1 VINTG
6 IKPLTYLEARKF
18 IEKNKSTATLEV
30 TLCMSGTAEPLLPF
44 IQGEIARFGFSPKI
58 NFLPYGTLLQHLN
71 TKNANT
77 KPNELWLVFP
87 WDLVPNT
94 DWRIRSGAFDASI
107 DTYIEQATMQID
119 KICDREPINLVFIDA
134 PIPPVGIDASNAE
147 TLKTFFKFYLNK
159 VGARIVGDK
168 VFSLQKYL
176 TTGFPFE
183 GASLGIIAQNLM
195 EHLVN
200 KDDPKKVLITDFD
213 NTFWSGVAAEDGPSG
228 IEMRPEGSGYKHYIY
243 QNYLSQLQGLGVVV
257 AAVTRNSDSIVDD
270 IFDHANPSFKKEQ
283 FSAIV
288 ASYESKSAQIQEI
301 ADVMNLGLDS
311 FVFIDDNPIEIHEVS
326 NALPKVVAIHFPD
339 DVEQIPSFINKLS
352 HLFSRKNVT
361 KEDRGRTEK
370 YKLMLSGL
378 KAKKASSNDLGAFL
392 KSLEMKLHIENR
404 TLGDW
409 ERAIQLINKT
419 NQFNS
424 NGLRLS
430 DQYFKSV
437 LEDGGRIYTARLTDS
452 GGDHGEILAC
462 LIDSS
467 NVIISLVM
475 SCRVFQRNVEHVF
488 LYWLFSHMQ
497 LDEILLRIK
506 KTNRNEPFFNFL
518 DGLDSCSACED
529 EVRLNAEKI
538 QKSLAHS
545 MNIIEVINGC

>member
-1 VINTG
+1 MTNTG
-6 IKPLTYLEARKF
+6 MKPLTYLEAKKH
-18 IEKNKSTATLEV
+18 IEKNKSSTSLEV

-58 NFLPYGTLLQHLN
+58 NFLPYGTLLQYLN
-71 TKNANT
+71 TENSNT
-77 KPNELWLVFP
+77 ESNELWLVFP
-87 WDLVPNT
+87 WDILPTV
-94 DWRIRSGAFDASI
+94 DWRMRSVTFDASL
-107 DTYIEQATMQID
+107 DEHIEQATIQID
-119 KICDREPINLVFIDA
+119 KICDRRPRNLVFVDA
-134 PIPPVGIDASNAE
+134 PIPPSGIDASKSQ

-159 VGARIVGDK
+159 VGAGIIGEN

-183 GASLGIIAQNLM
+183 GASLGIVAQNLM
-195 EHLVN
+195 DYLASR
-200 KDDPKKVLITDFD
+200 DDPKKVLITDFD
-213 NTFWSGVAAEDGPSG
+213 NTFWSGIAAEDGPSG
-228 IEMRPEGSGYKHYIY
+228 IEMGPEGSGYKHYIY
-243 QNYLSQLQGLGVVV
+243 QNYLSQLQALGVVV

-270 IFDHANPSFKKEQ
+270 IFNHASPSFKKDQ
-283 FSAIV
+283 FSVIV
-288 ASYESKSAQIQEI
+288 ASYHSKSAQIQEI

-326 NALPKVVAIHFPD
+326 NALPKVVSIHFPD
-339 DVEQIPSFINKLS
+339 DVEQMPSFMHKLS

-361 KEDRGRTEK
+361 QEDRGRTEK

-378 KAKKASSNDLGAFL
+378 KAKKASSSDLSDFL
-392 KSLEMKLHIENR
+392 KSLEMKLYIENR
-404 TLGDW
+404 TLGGW

-424 NGLRLS
+424 NGVRLS
-430 DQYFKSV
+430 DQDFQSV

-452 GGDHGEILAC
+452 NGDHGEILAC

-475 SCRVFQRNVEHVF
+475 SCRVFQRNVEYAF

-497 LDEILLRIK
+497 LDKILLKIK

-518 DGLDSCSACED
+518 DSLDSCSVCED
-529 EVRLNAEKI
+529 EVLLNVEKI
-538 QKSLAHS
+538 RKSLARS
-545 MNIIEVINGC
+545 VNIEEVIYGC